1 MQRLGFTA
9 IDVYIPWNQHE
20 RHDGGWGFTG
30 EKDAAHFLIC
40 APTRGCW
47 SSPDGVGIPFDAQL
61 AWPSV
66 ATFANLPATSAP
78 IGLSAGGLPL
88 AVQVIGPHLG
98 DLTTIAFAGMVARE
112 IPGAA
117 RGMRS
122 ASGRYAA
129 ESAAPPPG
137 GKTPV
142 DVSRAA
148 DALRRPPRESEDQA
162 ARKRR

>member
-1 MQRLGFTA
+1 MSRASL
-9 IDVYIPWNQHE
+9 
-20 RHDGGWGFTG
+20 TG
-30 EKDAAHFLIC
+30 

-47 SSPDGVGIPFDAQL
+47 SSPDGFDIPFDALL
-61 AWPSV
+61 AWSSV

-78 IGLSAGGLPL
+78 IGLSVEGLPI

-98 DLTTIAFAGMVARE
+98 DLTTIAFAGIVARE
-112 IPGAA
+112 VPAPLVA
-117 RGMRS
+117 WDPRG
-122 ASGRYAA
+122 SGRDAA
-129 ESAAPPPG
+129 ESAAPPSG
-137 GKTPV
+137 GETPV